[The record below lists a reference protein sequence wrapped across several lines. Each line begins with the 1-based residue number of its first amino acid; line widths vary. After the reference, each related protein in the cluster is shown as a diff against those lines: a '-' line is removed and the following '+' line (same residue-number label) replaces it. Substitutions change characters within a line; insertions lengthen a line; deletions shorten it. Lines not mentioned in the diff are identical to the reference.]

1 MELKLDIKSNALD
14 SFNEALVKF
23 ESGQQGNPTAFKFSI
38 LHLSHCLELVLKMYV
53 QTLDKDLVY
62 SKCYKHLVK
71 KAKEDSVDLLAAH
84 VSLVAS
90 GFDFS
95 TLLVGQTNPYTI
107 TVDQALSIVVNETCS
122 STGNKFVDDQFITDI
137 TDMKDLRNSIEH
149 YEFEFTVKEVRLC
162 IGRLVR
168 GLDEFTDIFSL
179 FSLENEVGK
188 DRFSVFS
195 VLVDEYEHAV
205 SEAHHDVTE
214 AKNASFRGV
223 RPKHTMFIEWNV
235 YYCESCHYDTL
246 IPNEDSLTGYRCTYC
261 KNEESGEIEIDC
273 DICGSPWANREMSY
287 WGEEVGNVCPRCV
300 DPEAY

>member
-14 SFNEALVKF
+14 SFNEALAKF
-23 ESGQQGNPTAFKFSI
+23 ESGQQANPIALKFSI
-38 LHLSHCLELVLKMYV
+38 LHLSHCIELVLKMYV
-53 QTLDKDLVY
+53 QTLDENLVY
-62 SKCYKHLVK
+62 SKCYRKLVS
-71 KAKEDSVDLLAAH
+71 KAKEDNVDLLTAH
-84 VSLVAS
+84 ASLAAS

-95 TLLVGQTNPYTI
+95 TLLVGQTTPHTI
-107 TVDQALSIVVNETCS
+107 TVEQALSIVANETCS
-122 STGNKFVDDQFITDI
+122 STGNKFVDQEFITDI

-195 VLVDEYEHAV
+195 VLVDEYEHAL
-205 SEAHHDVTE
+205 SEAHHDVID
-214 AKNASFRGV
+214 AKNALFRGT
-223 RPKHTMFIEWNV
+223 RPKHTTFIEWNV
-235 YYCESCHYDTL
+235 YYCESCHHDTL
-246 IPNEDSLTGYRCTYC
+246 ILNKDSLTGYRCTYC
-261 KNEESGEIEIDC
+261 GNEESGEIEVDC
-273 DICGSPWANREMSY
+273 DVCGLPWANSELSY
-287 WGEEVGNVCPRCV
+287 WGDEVGNVCPRCV

>member
-14 SFNEALVKF
+14 SFNEALAKF

-38 LHLSHCLELVLKMYV
+38 LHLSHCIELVLKMYV
-53 QTLDKDLVY
+53 QTLDENLVY
-62 SKCYKHLVK
+62 SKCYRKLVSQ
-71 KAKEDSVDLLAAH
+71 AKEDNVDLLAAH
-84 VSLVAS
+84 VSLAAS

-107 TVDQALSIVVNETCS
+107 TVDQALSIVANETCS
-122 STGNKFVDDQFITDI
+122 STGNKFVDQEFITDI

-195 VLVDEYEHAV
+195 VLVDEYEHAL
-205 SEAHHDVTE
+205 SEAHHDVIE
-214 AKNASFRGV
+214 AKNALFRGV
-223 RPKHTMFIEWNV
+223 RLKHTMFIEWNV
-235 YYCESCHYDTL
+235 YYCESCHHDTL
-246 IPNEDSLTGYRCTYC
+246 IPNKDSLTGYRCTYC
-261 KNEESGEIEIDC
+261 GNEESGEIEVDC
-273 DICGSPWANREMSY
+273 DVCCLPWANSEMSY
-287 WGEEVGNVCPRCV
+287 WGDEVGNVCPRCAN
-300 DPEAY
+300 PEAY

>member
-14 SFNEALVKF
+14 SFNEALAKF

-53 QTLDKDLVY
+53 QTLDEDLVY

-107 TVDQALSIVVNETCS
+107 TVDQALSIVINETCS

-214 AKNASFRGV
+214 AKNALFRGV

-261 KNEESGEIEIDC
+261 ENEESGEIEKDC

-287 WGEEVGNVCPRCV
+287 WGEDVGNVCPRCV
-300 DPEAY
+300 NPEAY